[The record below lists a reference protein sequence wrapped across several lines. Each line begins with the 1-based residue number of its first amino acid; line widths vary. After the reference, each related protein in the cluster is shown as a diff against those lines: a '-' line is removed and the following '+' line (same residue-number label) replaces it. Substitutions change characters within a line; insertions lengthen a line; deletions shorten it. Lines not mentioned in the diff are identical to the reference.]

1 VTLDYAIIAI
11 VALGVSL
18 LVTPGVRSFALQRK
32 IGDYPS
38 VRKIHNRFVPRLGGI
53 GIIAGWTAGLIAGW
67 LLLPKA
73 FSEPSFSLTGIAVGI
88 ILIIGLGAYDDVK
101 GIGSFGKLIVQF
113 LAASLVI
120 SSGLIITHLAVP
132 FIDPIPLGVFS
143 LPVTM
148 LWLVGVTNAVNLL
161 DGLDGLAVGVSAIVA
176 AVVFCIGVVTGDLL
190 LTVVSVSLLFAG
202 LGFLRYNFNP
212 ASIFMGDTGSLFLGF
227 LLACASLV
235 VIQHPAAEM
244 SQISLLAA
252 VVTLS
257 VPIVDTSVA
266 FFRRIK
272 KGMHPLKADKEHI
285 HHRLMDLGLTHRQ
298 TVVAIYAITLFNGM
312 IAFFLVTLDSLYA
325 TLLLAIVGVLIFLAI
340 RRMGYLEEMIA
351 ERKSEPHPI
360 QPLSV
365 ARLIDRIVLLSG
377 DLVALVLAFLFSYWF
392 RFHSGLVG
400 AEGYV
405 PLEMYVRSPAL
416 LALTVLWL
424 LLFVLAGLYEIP
436 WDASRIDYVFAI
448 VKTVGL
454 GTLVLLIATM
464 DLSSGTMEGRI
475 TMLIYGLA
483 VGLFAILI
491 RMMIVGLE
499 RRYEILGF
507 RRRHTIVVGTTTLA
521 KEIIEEINSRPG
533 LKYEVIGFV
542 DRRPSRKTFLKFPV
556 LGKPEQIPEIVKKYN
571 VEEVL
576 VATGYDAREEMLD
589 IVAQCDGIMPAL
601 KVAPQAVDALS
612 GFRTEEIIGHPLIR
626 LHLTNLRTWQRMAKR
641 SIDLLVSV
649 VVLIP
654 LLPLWLI
661 VGMLVVI
668 DSPGRVFFSQERVGK
683 RGQIFNLYKFRS
695 MIQDAEKETGPV
707 WATEDDK
714 RVTRVGRF
722 IRKLRIDEVP
732 QFINVLKGEMSL
744 VGPRPERPYFV
755 EQLKREVRFYS
766 RRLLVRPGIT
776 GWAQVKHRYDR
787 SLEDV
792 KEKIKYDLFYLENM
806 SLTLDLKILLRT
818 VVVAGSGRGTH

>member
-1 VTLDYAIIAI
+1 M
-11 VALGVSL
+11 
-18 LVTPGVRSFALQRK
+18 LVTPGVRSFALRRK

-38 VRKIHNRFVPRLGGI
+38 IRKIHNRFVPRLGGI
-53 GIIAGWTAGLIAGW
+53 GIIAGWTAGLLAGW
-67 LLLPKA
+67 LLLPNA

-88 ILIIGLGAYDDVK
+88 LLVTGLGIYDDIK

-120 SSGLIITHLAVP
+120 SSGLIITHLTVP

-176 AVVFCIGVVTGDLL
+176 AVIFCIGVVTGDLL
-190 LTVVSVSLLFAG
+190 LTVVSISLLFAG

-227 LLACASLV
+227 LLACVSLV

-244 SQISLLAA
+244 SRISLLAV

-325 TLLLAIVGVLIFLAI
+325 TLLLGIVGVLVFLGI
-340 RRMGYLEEMIA
+340 RRMGYIEEMIA

-365 ARLIDRIVLLSG
+365 ARLIDRIVLVSG

-392 RFHSGLVG
+392 RFHSGMVA

-454 GTLVLLIATM
+454 GTLVLLVATM

-475 TMLIYGLA
+475 TMLMYGLA
-483 VGLFAILI
+483 VGVFVILI

-507 RRRHTIVVGTTTLA
+507 RRRHTIVVGTTALA

-556 LGKPEQIPEIVKKYN
+556 LGRLEEIPDIVKKHN

-576 VATGYDAREEMLD
+576 VATGYGSREEILD
-589 IVAQCDGIMPAL
+589 IVARCDGMVPAL
-601 KVAPQAVDALS
+601 KVAPQEGEALS
-612 GFRTEEIIGHPLIR
+612 GFKTEEIIGHPLIR
-626 LHLTNLRTWQRMAKR
+626 LHLTNLKSWQRIVKR
-641 SIDLLVSV
+641 TFDIAVSLII
-649 VVLIP
+649 LIP
-654 LLPLWLI
+654 LLPFWVLVAILI
-661 VGMLVVI
+661 AL
-668 DSPGRVFFSQERVGK
+668 DSGGKIFFSQERVGK
-683 RGQIFNLYKFRS
+683 RGRIFKLYKFRS

-707 WATEDDK
+707 WATVDDK
-714 RVTRVGRF
+714 RITRVGRF

-755 EQLKREVRFYS
+755 EQLKRDVRFYS

-792 KEKIKYDLFYLENM
+792 KEKIRYDLFYLENM
-806 SLTLDLKILLRT
+806 SLRLDVKILMRT
-818 VVVAGSGRGTH
+818 IVVAGSGRGTH